1 MSGLVGPGGGAPEP
15 LQPPSRLSEEQL
27 LANGHNCNVAA
38 RASYTAGNAVAAAGF
53 EIASALY
60 HCTLHLAQVIAKPVE
75 IVSPIEVMLPLDDSL
90 EVTSEPNEG

>member
-1 MSGLVGPGGGAPEP
+1 MSAYDEADEP
-15 LQPPSRLSEEQL
+15 RRLSAHEL
-27 LANGHNCNVAA
+27 CANGHNCNVAA
-38 RASYTAGNAVAAAGF
+38 EKTFKAGNAVAAAGF